1 VDSRVAIPLVVDGE
15 GEAEQV
21 CFDVLLY
28 LWIEGLLGGV
38 IILT

>member
-1 VDSRVAIPLVVDGE
+1 VNGRLTVPFVVDGE

-21 CFDVLLY
+21 CFDVLLN
-28 LWIEGLLGGV
+28 LKIERILLGV